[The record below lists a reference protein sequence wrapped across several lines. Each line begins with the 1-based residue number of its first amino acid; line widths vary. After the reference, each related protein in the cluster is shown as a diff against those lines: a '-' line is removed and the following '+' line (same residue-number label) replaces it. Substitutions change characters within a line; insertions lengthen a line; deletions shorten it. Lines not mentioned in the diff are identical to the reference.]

1 MSIDIGGGVGQPHV
15 PKSLPFIFSGTF
27 GTQEMVRKAIH
38 SRWVFCFDLVVFSE
52 RMFQIVSLDPEE
64 YLLCFC
70 QIALVIGPLKYIEDS
85 QIYIG
90 FVFFV

>member
-1 MSIDIGGGVGQPHV
+1 
-15 PKSLPFIFSGTF
+15 
-27 GTQEMVRKAIH
+27 
-38 SRWVFCFDLVVFSE
+38 
-52 RMFQIVSLDPEE
+52 MFQIVSLDPEE

-70 QIALVIGPLKYIEDS
+70 QIVLVIGPLKYRGEDS